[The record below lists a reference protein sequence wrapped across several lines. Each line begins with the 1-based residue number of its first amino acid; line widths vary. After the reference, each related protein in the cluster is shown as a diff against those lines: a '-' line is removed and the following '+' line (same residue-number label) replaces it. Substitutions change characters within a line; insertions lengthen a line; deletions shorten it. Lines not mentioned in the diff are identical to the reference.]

1 MITKLSPELKFHI
14 EEYIDEI
21 EKDNVHNSIIKCP
34 INILDDY
41 IQVLN
46 QIDVQPSVM
55 LKSYIDVA
63 CCIGS
68 KIEYGNCYHIDA
80 HSLDCFTY
88 EFETDTTSLLDW
100 DDLQKEL
107 MRVCPHHHVQA
118 TISHEFFGVP
128 RRTIKVNLQP
138 LATISS

>member
-1 MITKLSPELKFHI
+1 MITKLSPELKQHI
-14 EEYIDEI
+14 EEYIEEI
-21 EKDNVHNSIIKCP
+21 EKDNVYNSIIKCP

-68 KIEYGNCYHIDA
+68 KIEYGNCYHIEA
-80 HSLDCFTY
+80 RSLEDVTY
-88 EFETDTTSLLDW
+88 EFETDITSLLDW
-100 DDLQKEL
+100 DNLQRDL
-107 MRVCPHHHVQA
+107 MRVCPYHYVQA
-118 TISHEFFGVP
+118 AMSHEFFGLP
-128 RRTIKVNLQP
+128 RRTIKVILQP
-138 LATISS
+138 RAKFRF

>member
-1 MITKLSPELKFHI
+1 MITKLSPELKQHI
-14 EEYIDEI
+14 EEYIEEI
-21 EKDNVHNSIIKCP
+21 EKDNVYNSIIKCP

-68 KIEYGNCYHIDA
+68 KIEHGNCYHIDA

-88 EFETDTTSLLDW
+88 EFETDTTSLLSW

-107 MRVCPHHHVQA
+107 MCVCPYHYVQA
-118 TISHEFFGVP
+118 SISNEFFGFP
-128 RRTIKVNLQP
+128 RRTIKVILQP
-138 LATISS
+138 LAKFRF

>member
-1 MITKLSPELKFHI
+1 MITQLSPELKSHI
-14 EEYIDEI
+14 EEYIEEI
-21 EKDNVHNSIIKCP
+21 EKDNVYNSIIKCP
-34 INILDDY
+34 INILDEY

-68 KIEYGNCYHIDA
+68 KIEYGNCYHIDV

-88 EFETDTTSLLDW
+88 EFEIDTTSLLDW

-107 MRVCPHHHVQA
+107 MHVCPYHYVQA
-118 TISHEFFGVP
+118 AMSHEFFGLL

-138 LATISS
+138 LDKFRF

>member
-1 MITKLSPELKFHI
+1 MITKLSPELKSHI
-14 EEYIDEI
+14 EEYIEDI
-21 EKDNVHNSIIKCP
+21 EKDNVYNSIIKCP

-68 KIEYGNCYHIDA
+68 KIECGNCYHIHV

-138 LATISS
+138 LATIRS

>member
-100 DDLQKEL
+100 DNLQKEL
-107 MRVCPHHHVQA
+107 A
-118 TISHEFFGVP
+118 
-128 RRTIKVNLQP
+128 
-138 LATISS
+138 SSSYFPARSTQS

>member
-80 HSLDCFTY
+80 HRLDCFSY
-88 EFETDTTSLLDW
+88 DFEIDTTSLLDW
-100 DDLQKEL
+100 DNLQKEL
-107 MRVCPHHHVQA
+107 VRVCPYHYVQA
-118 TISHEFFGVP
+118 AMSHEFFGMP
-128 RRTIKVNLQP
+128 RRTIRVSLQP
-138 LATISS
+138 LAKFRF

>member
-1 MITKLSPELKFHI
+1 MITKLSPELKSHI
-14 EEYIDEI
+14 EEYIEEI

-46 QIDVQPSVM
+46 QIDVQPSVI
-55 LKSYIDVA
+55 LKPYIDVA

-68 KIEYGNCYHIDA
+68 KIEYANCYHIDV
-80 HSLDCFTY
+80 HSLDSFTF

-100 DDLQKEL
+100 DNLQEEL
-107 MRVCPHHHVQA
+107 MRVCPYHYVEA
-118 TISHEFFGVP
+118 TMSHEFFGFP
-128 RRTIKVNLQP
+128 RRTIKVHLQP
-138 LATISS
+138 LAKFRF

>member
-1 MITKLSPELKFHI
+1 MIPKISPQLKSHI
-14 EEYIDEI
+14 EEYIEEI
-21 EKDNVHNSIIKCP
+21 ENENVYNSIIKCP

-46 QIDVQPSVM
+46 EIEVQPSVM

-68 KIEYGNCYHIDA
+68 KIEYGNCYHIEV

-88 EFETDTTSLLDW
+88 DFETDTTSLLNW
-100 DDLQKEL
+100 DELQKEIIQI
-107 MRVCPHHHVQA
+107 CPYHYVQCA
-118 TISHEFFGVP
+118 MSHEFFGMP
-128 RRTIKVNLQP
+128 RRTIRVNLQP
-138 LATISS
+138 LAKFRF

>member
-1 MITKLSPELKFHI
+1 MITELSPELKSHI

-21 EKDNVHNSIIKCP
+21 EKDNVYNSIIKCP

-68 KIEYGNCYHIDA
+68 KIEYGNCYHIDVP
-80 HSLDCFTY
+80 SLDCFTY
-88 EFETDTTSLLDW
+88 DFEIDTTSLLDW
-100 DDLQKEL
+100 DDLQKEI
-107 MRVCPHHHVQA
+107 MRVCPYHYVQCA
-118 TISHEFFGVP
+118 MSHEFFGMP
-128 RRTIKVNLQP
+128 RRTIRVSLQP
-138 LATISS
+138 CAKFRF

>member
-1 MITKLSPELKFHI
+1 MITKLSSALKQHI

-21 EKDNVHNSIIKCP
+21 EKDNIYNSIIKCP
-34 INILDDY
+34 INILYDY

-55 LKSYIDVA
+55 WKSYIDVA

-68 KIEYGNCYHIDA
+68 KIEYGNCYHIDV

-88 EFETDTTSLLDW
+88 EFETDTTSLLNW
-100 DDLQKEL
+100 DNLQEEL
-107 MRVCPHHHVQA
+107 MRVCPYHHVQA
-118 TISHEFFGVP
+118 TVSHEFFGIP
-128 RRTIKVNLQP
+128 RRIIKVNLQP
-138 LATISS
+138 LNKFRF